1 MRNQQSQ
8 QPQRPPFQ
16 DIRDGFNVLAH
27 VVNGYATGILPFIR
41 RDFGSNY
48 FGFNALVAVGV
59 MLFFG
64 AMENS
69 DDMLRYIFVWV
80 VFVVRPSSWTRPD
93 AVRKG
98 RIIHSHYGGDSF
110 LAHKLAP
117 KSRRKTVQMLIE
129 PAICLIAGVLIIPYS
144 PAVGKYLIVG
154 CFAVLMHNGMS
165 RAVMEQRV
173 RQMHDAHIEQQS
185 TARAFRGQ
193 DDDF

>member
-27 VVNGYATGILPFIR
+27 LVNGYATGILPFIR

-48 FGFNALVAVGV
+48 FGFNALIAVLV
-59 MLFFG
+59 MILFG

-69 DDMLRYIFVWV
+69 DDMLRYIFVWL
-80 VFVVRPSSWTRPD
+80 VFVAAQRLDAAR

-110 LAHKLAP
+110 LAYKLAP

-144 PAVGKYLIVG
+144 PAVGKYLIIG

-165 RAVMEQRV
+165 RVVMEQRV
-173 RQMHDAHIEQQS
+173 RQMHDAHIEQQA
-185 TARAFRGQ
+185 TARMFRGQ
-193 DDDF
+193 DEDF

>member
-16 DIRDGFNVLAH
+16 DIRDGFNILAH

-41 RDFGSNY
+41 RDFGTNF

-80 VFVVRPSSWTRPD
+80 VFVAAQRLDAAR

-144 PAVGKYLIVG
+144 PAVGKYLIIG
-154 CFAVLMHNGMS
+154 CFAVLMNNGMS

-173 RQMHDAHIEQQS
+173 RQMHDAHIEQQA
-185 TARAFRGQ
+185 TARMYRGQ
-193 DDDF
+193 DEDF

>member
-27 VVNGYATGILPFIR
+27 LVNGYATGILPFIR

-48 FGFNALVAVGV
+48 FGFNVLIAVLV
-59 MLFFG
+59 MILFG

-69 DDMLRYIFVWV
+69 DDMLRYIFVWL
-80 VFVVRPSSWTRPD
+80 VFVAAQRLDAAR

-98 RIIHSHYGGDSF
+98 QIIHTRYGGDSW
-110 LAHKLAP
+110 LAYKLAP

-144 PAVGKYLIVG
+144 PAVGKYLIIG

-173 RQMHDAHIEQQS
+173 RQMHDAHIEQQA
-185 TARAFRGQ
+185 TARMFRGQ
-193 DDDF
+193 DEDF